1 MEKCEEVDS
10 IQETDRFIQQADVL
24 IGKYDFW
31 FCIESRI
38 KWVWMLVL
46 HEQVESCKSHVA
58 EIQYM
63 RVFSRSLVLGTIIA
77 IICTI
82 FIQKSKKKVKEL

>member
-1 MEKCEEVDS
+1 
-10 IQETDRFIQQADVL
+10 
-24 IGKYDFW
+24 
-31 FCIESRI
+31 
-38 KWVWMLVL
+38 MLVL

-63 RVFSRSLVLGTIIA
+63 RVFSRSLVLGTIVA